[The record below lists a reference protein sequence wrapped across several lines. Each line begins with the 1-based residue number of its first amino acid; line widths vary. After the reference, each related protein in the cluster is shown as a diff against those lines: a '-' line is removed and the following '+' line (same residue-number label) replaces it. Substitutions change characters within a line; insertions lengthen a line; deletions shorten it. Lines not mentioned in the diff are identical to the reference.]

1 MLLKLILL
9 FFLEIFFLCLLL
21 IFFLFLSLPFFLLFL
36 FLFCLLFLFIY
47 LIINLFCQWIN
58 ILTLKIF
65 DHFIGVNWHSKVIL
79 AIYTT
84 HIFWRV
90 KKLIV
95 ILYLGSRTVIIWS
108 QRRIRI
114 MCGLFWALITLLVRQ
129 LTFTMLNL
137 FWSRKWMRWEIRQ
150 WWSL

>member
-1 MLLKLILL
+1 MLLKLIFL

-21 IFFLFLSLPFFLLFL
+21 IFFLFLSLPFFLFFL

-79 AIYTT
+79 VIYTI
-84 HIFWRV
+84 HIFLRLN
-90 KKLIV
+90 KLIV
-95 ILYLGSRTVIIWS
+95 ILILGSSTVINWI
-108 QRRIRI
+108 QRRIRNI
-114 MCGLFWALITLLVRQ
+114 LSWALLTLLIRL
-129 LTFTMLNL
+129 LTCRMLNL

-150 WWSL
+150 WWNL